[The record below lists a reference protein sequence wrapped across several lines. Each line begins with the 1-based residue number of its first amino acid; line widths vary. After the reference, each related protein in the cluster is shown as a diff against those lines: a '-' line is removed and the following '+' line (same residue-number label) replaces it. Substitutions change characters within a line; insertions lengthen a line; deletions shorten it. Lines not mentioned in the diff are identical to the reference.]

1 MSEDHPFHHLLPAQA
16 PALRRRALKL
26 TSNTH
31 RADDLVQATFLKA
44 WAKRD
49 TYQPDTQLRAW
60 LFTILRNTFFSE
72 LRKYRREVED
82 INGILAANL
91 SEEPRQYHAVA
102 LKELI
107 AAIAVLPEPQRRPLV
122 MMGAFG
128 FSQLETAA
136 ACDCTVGTVKSRVS
150 RGRSTLNRA
159 LAHGRGLHRSLPAD
173 DPNTAELFP
182 RTTQGPAMA
191 QPNALE

>member
-1 MSEDHPFHHLLPAQA
+1 MTDRHPFNTLLPQHMA
-16 PALRRRALKL
+16 PLRRRALKL
-26 TSNTH
+26 TGNEH
-31 RADDLVQATFLKA
+31 RAEDLVQATLLKA
-44 WAKRD
+44 WSCRD
-49 TYQPDTQLRAW
+49 SYTPETNLRAW

-91 SEEPRQYHAVA
+91 SEEPRQDHAVA